1 MTQESFVLTK
11 ILTRFDA
18 MNATVC
24 QDKLEKELQG
34 GLTPK
39 NDMKM
44 RIHITDFENFSLCS
58 E

>member
-1 MTQESFVLTK
+1 
-11 ILTRFDA
+11 
-18 MNATVC
+18 MNAPVC

-58 E
+58 KCAIPIII